1 MLKPIKKKRKKL
13 PPLPPE
19 EREEIL
25 TVNGKEI
32 KLPPKWQLDKQ
43 FISRKIEQT
52 EVRTMAFRLDLA
64 RIRGDVIEKKLVE
77 KQLAYMLI
85 AMRQQILSIPTSYAR
100 KFLHKDDIKEIYK
113 ILEEMCH
120 RILNDIKDLPKR
132 AVDPNWMDEIED

>member
-1 MLKPIKKKRKKL
+1 MLKKKVKRKI

-19 EREEIL
+19 E
-25 TVNGKEI
+25 KSEI
-32 KLPPKWQLDKQ
+32 KLPAKWELDKQ

-64 RIRGDVIEKKLVE
+64 RIRGDVIEKRLVE

-85 AMRQQILSIPTSYAR
+85 AMRQQILAIPTSYAR
-100 KFLHKDDIKEIYK
+100 KFLHKEDIKEVYK

-120 RILNDIKDLPKR
+120 RILNEIKDLPKK
-132 AVDPNWMDEIED
+132 AVDPSWMDDLEN

>member
-1 MLKPIKKKRKKL
+1 MLKPIKRKKL

-19 EREEIL
+19 EKEGK
-25 TVNGKEI
+25 VNGE
-32 KLPPKWQLDKQ
+32 KLLPKWELDKL
-43 FISRKIEQT
+43 FLSRKIEQT

-85 AMRQQILSIPTSYAR
+85 AMRQQILAIPTSYAR
-100 KFLHKDDIKEIYK
+100 KFLHKDDIKDIYK

-120 RILNDIKDLPKR
+120 RILLDIKDLPKK
-132 AVDPNWMDEIED
+132 AIDPAWLDELEE

>member
-1 MLKPIKKKRKKL
+1 MLRSIEEKLRKIKKL

-19 EREEIL
+19 K
-25 TVNGKEI
+25 VNGER
-32 KLPPKWQLDKQ
+32 LPPKWELDKQ
-43 FISRKIEQT
+43 FLIRKMEQT

-64 RIRGDVIEKKLVE
+64 RIRGDVIEVKLVE

-85 AMRQQILSIPTSYAR
+85 AMRQQVLAIPTSYAR

-120 RILNDIKDLPKR
+120 RILLDIKDLPKK
-132 AVDPNWMDEIED
+132 AIDPNWLDELEE